1 MPADA
6 VSGSTA
12 CGKTPHQIRIAE
24 RLLSV
29 AELYSQRSQSVS
41 GNSPRVRIVQ
51 VRFDLTQDP
60 GETVYIGRVRQ
71 NDPSS
76 WPLGGAL
83 LRLFPTLTTTIPG
96 LGFPV

>member
-6 VSGSTA
+6 AFGLTA
-12 CGKTPHQIRIAE
+12 CGRTLHQIRIAE
-24 RLLSV
+24 PLFSV

-51 VRFDLTQDP
+51 VRFDLTQDS

-76 WPLGGAL
+76 WPLGGSL
-83 LRLFPTLTTTIPG
+83 LRLFPTLTTTIPR
-96 LGFPV
+96 LGFPF